1 MIFTSSVIEI
11 SALILHWFQQLYSK
25 VFSVGQI

>member
-11 SALILHWFQQLYSK
+11 SVLILYWFQQLYSK
-25 VFSVGQI
+25 AFSVGQV